1 MPFTVSESLFI
12 HTGATEMTT
21 SHKTKLM
28 EDLQL
33 VIEDAEELLRM
44 TAKEAGDSAAD
55 VRKRVQERME
65 QAKVELLHVQ
75 DAAIAQAKA
84 AGQAADAFVHENP
97 WKSVGVAAGLGLVL
111 GLLLSRR

>member
-1 MPFTVSESLFI
+1 VGYSLII
-12 HTGATEMTT
+12 HTGETEMTT
-21 SHKTKLM
+21 SHKNKLM

-55 VRKRVQERME
+55 VRKRVQARME
-65 QAKVELLHVQ
+65 QAKVDLLHLQ
-75 DAAIAQAKA
+75 DAAVAQAKA

-111 GLLLSRR
+111 GLLLGRR

>member
-1 MPFTVSESLFI
+1 MPLTVSESLFT

-21 SHKTKLM
+21 SHKNKLM

-55 VRKRVQERME
+55 VRKRVQARME
-65 QAKVELLHVQ
+65 QAKVELVHLQ
-75 DAAIAQAKA
+75 DAAVAQAKA

-111 GLLLSRR
+111 GLLLGRR

>member
-1 MPFTVSESLFI
+1 MGYSLII
-12 HTGATEMTT
+12 HTGETEMTT
-21 SHKTKLM
+21 SHKNKLM

-55 VRKRVQERME
+55 VRKRVQARME
-65 QAKVELLHVQ
+65 QAKVELVHLQ
-75 DAAIAQAKA
+75 DAAVAQAKA

>member
-1 MPFTVSESLFI
+1 VGHSFNI
-12 HTGATEMTT
+12 QTGAIEMTT
-21 SHKTKLM
+21 RHKNKLM

>member
-1 MPFTVSESLFI
+1 
-12 HTGATEMTT
+12 MTT
-21 SHKTKLM
+21 RHKNKLM

-55 VRKRVQERME
+55 VRKRVQARME
-65 QAKVELLHVQ
+65 QAKVELVHLQ
-75 DAAIAQAKA
+75 DAAVAQAKA

-111 GLLLSRR
+111 GLLLGRR

>member
-1 MPFTVSESLFI
+1 VSDSFI
-12 HTGATEMTT
+12 IQIGATEMTT
-21 SHKTKLM
+21 SQKNKLM

-33 VIEDAEELLRM
+33 VIEDAEEMLRM

-55 VRKRVQERME
+55 VRKRVQARME
-65 QAKVELLHVQ
+65 QAKVELAHIQ
-75 DAAIAQAKA
+75 AAAVAQAKA

>member
-1 MPFTVSESLFI
+1 VGHSFNI
-12 HTGATEMTT
+12 QTGVTEMTT
-21 SHKTKLM
+21 SHKNKLM

-55 VRKRVQERME
+55 VRKRVQARME
-65 QAKVELLHVQ
+65 QAKVELVHLQ
-75 DAAIAQAKA
+75 DAAVAQAKA

>member
-1 MPFTVSESLFI
+1 VGHSFNI
-12 HTGATEMTT
+12 QTGATEMTT
-21 SHKTKLM
+21 SHKNKLM

-33 VIEDAEELLRM
+33 VIEDAEELLHM

-55 VRKRVQERME
+55 VRKRVQARME
-65 QAKVELLHVQ
+65 QAKVELVHLQ
-75 DAAIAQAKA
+75 DAAVAQAKA

>member
-1 MPFTVSESLFI
+1 VGYSLFI
-12 HTGATEMTT
+12 HTGETEMTT
-21 SHKTKLM
+21 SHKNKLM

-55 VRKRVQERME
+55 VRKRVQARME
-65 QAKVELLHVQ
+65 QAKVDLLHLQ
-75 DAAIAQAKA
+75 DAAVAQAKA

-111 GLLLSRR
+111 GLLLGRR

>member
-1 MPFTVSESLFI
+1 MGYSLII
-12 HTGATEMTT
+12 HTGETEMTT
-21 SHKTKLM
+21 SHKNKLM

-55 VRKRVQERME
+55 VRKRVQARME
-65 QAKVELLHVQ
+65 QAKVDLLHLQ
-75 DAAIAQAKA
+75 DAAVAQAKA

-111 GLLLSRR
+111 GLLLGRR

>member
-1 MPFTVSESLFI
+1 LGFLLI
-12 HTGATEMTT
+12 DHTGATEMTT
-21 SHKTKLM
+21 SQKNKLM

-33 VIEDAEELLRM
+33 VIEDAEEMLRM

-55 VRKRVQERME
+55 VRKRVQARME
-65 QAKVELLHVQ
+65 QAKVELAHIQ
-75 DAAIAQAKA
+75 AASVAQAKA